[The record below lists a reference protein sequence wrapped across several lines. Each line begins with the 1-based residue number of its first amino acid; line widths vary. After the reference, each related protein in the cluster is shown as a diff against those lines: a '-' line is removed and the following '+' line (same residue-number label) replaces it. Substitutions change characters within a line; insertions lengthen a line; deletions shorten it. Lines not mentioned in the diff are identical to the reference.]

1 MAALISKQTQ
11 NDIIRAGSTAL
22 AMGFSESLTSYLSQ
36 QPGLST
42 VLNTKLNRE
51 IFQIGVG
58 SLILTSAKAGRA
70 RSGLKQASIIIGT
83 GMIASGAYSALSGLT
98 SGLLQRLPASNIGP
112 ASGLGLYE
120 SANGQ
125 RSALSGLRGA
135 GLGRSMLKPMV

>member
-1 MAALISKQTQ
+1 MAALISKSTQ
-11 NDIIRAGSTAL
+11 ADIIRAGSTAL
-22 AMGFSESLTSYLSQ
+22 AMGFSESLTNYLAN

-70 RSGLKQASIIIGT
+70 RGGLKQVSIIVGT
-83 GMIASGAYSALSGLT
+83 GMIASGAYSALSGIT
-98 SGLLQRLPASNIGP
+98 SGLLQRLPGTNMA
-112 ASGLGLYE
+112 GLGLYE

-135 GLGRSMLKPMV
+135 SLGRSMLEPMV

>member
-11 NDIIRAGSTAL
+11 NDIMRAGSTAL
-22 AMGFSESLTSYLSQ
+22 AMGFSESLTNYLAG

-58 SLILTSAKAGRA
+58 SLLLTSAKAGGA
-70 RSGLKQASIIIGT
+70 RGGLKQVSIIVGT
-83 GMIASGAYSALSGLT
+83 GMIASGAYSALSGIT
-98 SGLLQRLPASNIGP
+98 SGLLQRLPAGNV
-112 ASGLGLYE
+112 AGLGLYE

-135 GLGRSMLKPMV
+135 SLGRSMLEPMV

>member
-1 MAALISKQTQ
+1 MAALISKSTQ
-11 NDIIRAGSTAL
+11 ADIMRAGSTAL
-22 AMGFSESLTSYLSQ
+22 AMGFSESLTNYLAG

-51 IFQIGVG
+51 IFQVGVG
-58 SLILTSAKAGRA
+58 SLILTSAKATSA
-70 RSGLKQASIIIGT
+70 RGGLKQISQIIGV
-83 GMIASGAYSALSGLT
+83 GMIASGTYSALSGIT
-98 SGLLQRLPASNIGP
+98 SGLLQRLPASTIGP

-135 GLGRSMLKPMV
+135 SLGRSMLEPMV

>member
-11 NDIIRAGSTAL
+11 NDIMRAGSTAL
-22 AMGFSESLTSYLSQ
+22 AMGFSESLTSYLAG

-51 IFQIGVG
+51 IFQVGVG
-58 SLILTSAKAGRA
+58 ALVLTSAKSARA
-70 RSGLKQASIIIGT
+70 RGGLKQVSIIVGT
-83 GMIASGAYSALSGLT
+83 GMIASGAYSALSGIT
-98 SGLLQRLPASNIGP
+98 SGLLQRLPAGNV
-112 ASGLGLYE
+112 AGLGLYE

-135 GLGRSMLKPMV
+135 SLGRSMLEPMV

>member
-22 AMGFSESLTSYLSQ
+22 AMGFSESLTSYLAG

-51 IFQIGVG
+51 IFQVGVG
-58 SLILTSAKAGRA
+58 ALVLTSAKSARA
-70 RSGLKQASIIIGT
+70 SGGLKQASIIIGT
-83 GMIASGAYSALSGLT
+83 GMIASGAYSALSGIT
-98 SGLLQRLPASNIGP
+98 SGLLQRLPAGNV
-112 ASGLGLYE
+112 SGLGLYE
-120 SANGQ
+120 SPNGQ

-135 GLGRSMLKPMV
+135 SLGRSMLEPIV